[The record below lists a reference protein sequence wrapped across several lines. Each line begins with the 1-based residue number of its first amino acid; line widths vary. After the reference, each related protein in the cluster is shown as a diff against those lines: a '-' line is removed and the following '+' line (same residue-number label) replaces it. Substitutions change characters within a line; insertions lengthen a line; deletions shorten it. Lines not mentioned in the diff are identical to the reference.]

1 MVKEAWDN
9 RNSLNWWVAPTY
21 DQAKNAYQLIKRLLP
36 QDTFHE
42 HKAELKLT
50 LLEPD
55 GTPHSEIVFKSAD
68 NEESLRGFG
77 VNFVVID
84 EAAYMSFAAFV
95 SVMTTLTQTRGRA
108 IIISTPKGRAW
119 FYDVYEKGRKTND
132 DGTPRFSKDLPDPHS
147 EWFSICL
154 PTASNPY
161 VSPEAIEEARKNLPE
176 DVFRQEYEALFLL
189 ESAGVFKN
197 IRGCIRGVLEKPQP
211 GRRYVM
217 GVDLA
222 RLRDYSVLIIMDRAR
237 KHVVYFERFNKI
249 RWEVQY
255 FRIIQAAKLYNNARV
270 SIDSTGIGDPIVSA
284 LEGAGLSLEPYKIGG
299 STAKQQLIEKL
310 RINIEQERISYP
322 ALFDLI
328 SELESY
334 EYKMSENNVVRYSA
348 PSGKHDDCVIALA
361 LANWVVDMEPW
372 IYRGYNVRGI

>member
-1 MVKEAWDN
+1 
-9 RNSLNWWVAPTY
+9 
-21 DQAKNAYQLIKRLLP
+21 
-36 QDTFHE
+36 
-42 HKAELKLT
+42 
-50 LLEPD
+50 
-55 GTPHSEIVFKSAD
+55 
-68 NEESLRGFG
+68 
-77 VNFVVID
+77 
-84 EAAYMSFAAFV
+84 MSFAAFV

-132 DGTPRFSKDLPDPHS
+132 DGTPRFSKDLPDPHA
-147 EWFSICL
+147 EWFSISL

-197 IRGCIRGVLEKPQP
+197 IRGCIRGMLEKPQP

-255 FRIIQAAKLYNNARV
+255 FRIIQAAKLYNNACV

-334 EYKMSENNVVRYSA
+334 EYKMGDGNVVKYSA

-361 LANWVVDMEPW
+361 LANWVVDQEPW
-372 IYRGYNVRGI
+372 VYRGYNVRGI